1 MSLKEDLL
9 LWYLQV
15 YVVVISKH
23 KRRIQIVKEHVVF
36 MLKKNTVLLQS
47 LKDTFAEILWC
58 PNIPLGYKHL
68 EAFLEVPIQIR
79 H

>member
-1 MSLKEDLL
+1 MSSKEELL

-15 YVVVISKH
+15 YIVVISKH
-23 KRRIQIVKEHVVF
+23 KRGIQIVKKYVIF
-36 MLKKNTVLLQS
+36 MLQKNTILLQT
-47 LKDTFAEILWC
+47 LEETFAEILWC
-58 PNIPLGYKHL
+58 PNIPEVYKLL